1 MPLTE
6 LVGAGAAVLTTISFL
21 PQAILVVRTGDTRSI
36 SLTMYIL
43 FTIGVALWCIY
54 GVLLGS
60 WPMMLANAFTLAFA
74 TLILSIKVR
83 NTLHGDG

>member
-6 LVGAGAAVLTTISFL
+6 LIGAGAAILTTISFL
-21 PQAILVVRTGDTRSI
+21 PQAILVVRSGDTRSI

-43 FTIGVALWCIY
+43 FTIGVGLWCAY
-54 GVLLGS
+54 GLLLGS
-60 WPMMLANAFTLAFA
+60 WPMIIANAFTFAFA
-74 TLILSIKVR
+74 ALILTIKVR